1 MLLPDYYNIL
11 FNFNSTKKMEIQF
24 IAILTLVVL
33 SLSFTIEKTEL
44 NVDPRKGDK

>member
-1 MLLPDYYNIL
+1 
-11 FNFNSTKKMEIQF
+11 MEIKF

-44 NVDPRKGDK
+44 NVDAQKGDK